1 MIDLR
6 DQSLT
11 ELKDL
16 FVSMGEK
23 PFRAGQLFRWIARG
37 ASDFAEISDL
47 PAPLREKLGQTAL
60 LTNMKIKKVQVS
72 AKDGTQKYLFQL
84 LDGKTVET
92 VLMKYEYGSSICIS
106 SQVGCAMG
114 CTFCASAIG
123 GLERNL
129 TAGEM
134 LGQLLEV
141 QRETGEKISHIVV
154 MGTGEPLANYGN
166 LAKFIRLVHEKDGLN
181 LGLRNITVSTC
192 GLISQM
198 DRFGRDF
205 PQVNL
210 AISLHAPTDELRSA
224 MMPINE
230 KYPLDALLAACKK
243 YIEQTGRR
251 ITFEYAL
258 VEGVNDTTE
267 MIDLLARKLRGMLCH
282 VNLIPL
288 NPVTESGLVGT
299 KRKHAKDLQ
308 ARLEAKGISATV
320 RRELGADIDGACG
333 QLRQRIK

>member
-6 DQSLT
+6 NQSLP
-11 ELKDL
+11 ELQAL

-23 PFRAGQLFRWIARG
+23 PFRAGQLFRWISRG
-37 ASDFAEISDL
+37 ATDFAEISNL
-47 PAPLREKLGQTAL
+47 SAPLREKLSQTAL
-60 LTNMKIKKVQVS
+60 LTNMKTRKVQVS
-72 AKDGTQKYLFQL
+72 EKDGTRKYLFQL
-84 LDGKTVET
+84 MDGKTVET

-114 CTFCASAIG
+114 CNFCASAIG

-141 QRETGEKISHIVV
+141 QRDTGEKINHIVV
-154 MGTGEPLANYGN
+154 MGTGEPLANYSN
-166 LAKFIRLVHEKDGLN
+166 LAKFIRLVHEKEGLN
-181 LGLRNITVSTC
+181 IGLRNITVSTC
-192 GLISQM
+192 GLISQI
-198 DRFGRDF
+198 DRFARDF

-210 AISLHAPTDELRSA
+210 AISLHAPTDELRGS

-230 KYPLDALLAACKK
+230 KYPLDALMATCKK

-288 NPVTESGLVGT
+288 NPVNETGLLGT
-299 KRKHAKDLQ
+299 KRKTAKDLQ

-320 RRELGADIDGACG
+320 RRELGSDIDGACG
-333 QLRQRIK
+333 QLRQNAK

>member
-6 DQSLT
+6 DQSLD
-11 ELKDL
+11 ELKEW

-23 PFRAGQLFRWIARG
+23 PYRAGQLFRWIARG

-47 PAPLREKLGQTAL
+47 SSSLREQIRKIAL

-72 AKDGTQKYLFQL
+72 DKDGTRKYLFQL
-84 LDGKTVET
+84 LDGSTVET
-92 VLMKYEYGSSICIS
+92 VLMKYDYGNSICLS

-114 CTFCASAIG
+114 CTFCASAID
-123 GLERNL
+123 GLFRNL

-134 LGQLLEV
+134 VGQLLEV
-141 QRETGEKISHIVV
+141 QKESGEKINHIVV
-154 MGTGEPLANYGN
+154 MGTGEPLSNYAN
-166 LAKFIRLVHEKDGLN
+166 LAKFIRLVHEKDGLSI
-181 LGLRNITVSTC
+181 GLRNITVSTC
-192 GLISQM
+192 GLIPQM
-198 DRFGRDF
+198 ERFGRDF

-210 AISLHAPTDELRSA
+210 AVSLHAPTDGLRSV
-224 MMPINE
+224 MMPVNN
-230 KYPLDALLAACKK
+230 KYPVDELLAACKK
-243 YIEQTGRR
+243 YTEQTGRR

-258 VEGVNDTTE
+258 VEGLNDTPE
-267 MIDLLARKLRGMLCH
+267 MIDLLAKKLRGMLCH

-288 NPVTESGLVGT
+288 NPVTESRLVGT

-308 ARLEAKGISATV
+308 ARLESKGISATV

-333 QLRQRIK
+333 QLRQNAK

>member
-6 DQSLT
+6 DQSLD
-11 ELKDL
+11 ELKAI
-16 FVSMGEK
+16 FESMGEK

-37 ASDFAEISDL
+37 ATDYAEISDL
-47 PAPLREKLGQTAL
+47 SASLREKLSQTAR
-60 LTNMKIKKVQVS
+60 LTNMKVKNIQVS
-72 AKDGTQKYLFQL
+72 DKDGTRKYLFQM

-92 VLMKYEYGSSICIS
+92 VLMKYAYGSSICIS
-106 SQVGCAMG
+106 SQIGCAMG
-114 CTFCASAIG
+114 CNFCASGIG
-123 GLERNL
+123 GMERNL

-134 LGQLLEV
+134 IGQLLEV
-141 QRETGEKISHIVV
+141 QRDTGEKINHIVV
-154 MGTGEPLANYGN
+154 MGTGEPLANYSN
-166 LAKFIRLVHEKDGLN
+166 LAKFIHLVHAKEGLN

-192 GLISQM
+192 GLISQI
-198 DRFGRDF
+198 DRFAKDF

-210 AISLHAPTDELRSA
+210 AISLHAPTDELRSS
-224 MMPINE
+224 MMPINN
-230 KYPLDALLAACKK
+230 KYPLDALLAACKR

-288 NPVTESGLVGT
+288 NPVTETGLVGT
-299 KRKHAKDLQ
+299 RRKHAKDLQ
-308 ARLEAKGISATV
+308 ARLETKGISATV

-333 QLRQRIK
+333 QLRQNLK

>member
-6 DQSLT
+6 NQSLA
-11 ELKDL
+11 ELKDML
-16 FVSMGEK
+16 VSMGEK
-23 PFRAGQLFRWIARG
+23 PFRAGQLFRWISRG
-37 ASDFAEISDL
+37 VTDYAEISDL
-47 PAPLREKLGQTAL
+47 SAPLREKLSQTAL

-72 AKDGTQKYLFQL
+72 AKDGTRKYLFQL
-84 LDGKTVET
+84 MDGKTVET
-92 VLMKYEYGSSICIS
+92 VLMKYGYGSSICIS

-114 CTFCASAIG
+114 CNFCASGIG
-123 GLERNL
+123 GMERNL

-141 QRETGEKISHIVV
+141 QRESGEKINHIVV
-154 MGTGEPLANYGN
+154 MGTGEPFANYSN
-166 LAKFIRLVHEKDGLN
+166 LAKFIHLVHEKEGLN
-181 LGLRNITVSTC
+181 IGLRNITVSTC
-192 GLISQM
+192 GLISQI
-198 DRFGRDF
+198 DRFARDF

-210 AISLHAPTDELRSA
+210 AISLHAPTDELRST
-224 MMPINE
+224 MMPIND
-230 KYPLDALLAACKK
+230 KYPLDDLLASCKK

-267 MIDLLARKLRGMLCH
+267 MIDQLARKLRGMLCH

-288 NPVTESGLVGT
+288 NPVTESGLLGT

-333 QLRQRIK
+333 QLRQNAK

>member
-16 FVSMGEK
+16 LVSMGEK

-37 ASDFAEISDL
+37 ATDYAEISDL
-47 PAPLREKLGQTAL
+47 SAPLREKLSQTAL
-60 LTNMKIKKVQVS
+60 LTNMKTRKVQVS
-72 AKDGTQKYLFQL
+72 AKDGTRKYLFQL
-84 LDGKTVET
+84 LDGNTVET
-92 VLMKYEYGSSICIS
+92 VLMKYEYGSSICVS

-114 CTFCASAIG
+114 CNFCASAIG

-141 QRETGEKISHIVV
+141 QRESGEKINHIVV
-154 MGTGEPLANYGN
+154 MGTGEPLANYSN

-181 LGLRNITVSTC
+181 IGLRNITVSTC
-192 GLISQM
+192 GLISQI
-198 DRFGRDF
+198 DRFAKDF

-210 AISLHAPTDELRSA
+210 AISLHAPTDALRSS

-230 KYPLDALLAACKK
+230 KYPIDALLTACKK

-251 ITFEYAL
+251 VTFEYAL

-288 NPVTESGLVGT
+288 NPIIESGLVGT
-299 KRKHAKDLQ
+299 RRKHAKDLQ

-333 QLRQRIK
+333 QLRQNVK

>member
-11 ELKDL
+11 ELKEL
-16 FVSMGEK
+16 FLSMGEK
-23 PFRAGQLFRWIARG
+23 PFRAEQLFRWIAKG
-37 ASDFAEISDL
+37 STDFAEISNL
-47 PAPLREKLGQTAL
+47 SAPLREKLSQTAL
-60 LTNMKIKKVQVS
+60 LTNMKVKKVQVS
-72 AKDGTQKYLFQL
+72 AKDGTRKYLFQL
-84 LDGKTVET
+84 LDGKTIET

-114 CTFCASAIG
+114 CNFCASGIG

-141 QRETGEKISHIVV
+141 QRESGVKINHIVV
-154 MGTGEPLANYGN
+154 MGTGEPLANYSN
-166 LAKFIRLVHEKDGLN
+166 LAKFIRLVHEKEGLN
-181 LGLRNITVSTC
+181 IGLRNITVSTC
-192 GLISQM
+192 GLISQI
-198 DRFGRDF
+198 DRFAKDF

-210 AISLHAPTDELRSA
+210 AISLHAPTDELRAS

-230 KYPLDALLAACKK
+230 KYPIDALLSACKK
-243 YIEQTGRR
+243 YIETTGRR

-258 VEGVNDTTE
+258 VEGVNDTTD
-267 MIDLLARKLRGMLCH
+267 MIDLLAKKLRGMLCH

-288 NPVTESGLVGT
+288 NPVTETGLLGT

-333 QLRQRIK
+333 QLRQNAK

>member
-6 DQSLT
+6 NQSLT

-37 ASDFAEISDL
+37 ASDFSEISDL
-47 PAPLREKLGQTAL
+47 SAPLREKLSQTAL
-60 LTNMKIKKVQVS
+60 LTNMKVRKVQVS
-72 AKDGTQKYLFQL
+72 AKDGTRKYLFQL

-114 CTFCASAIG
+114 CNFCASGIG
-123 GLERNL
+123 GMERNL

-141 QRETGEKISHIVV
+141 QRESGEKVNHIVV
-154 MGTGEPLANYGN
+154 MGTGEPLANYTN
-166 LAKFIRLVHEKDGLN
+166 LSKFIHLVHEKEGLN
-181 LGLRNITVSTC
+181 IGLRNITVSTC
-192 GLISQM
+192 GLIPQI
-198 DRFGRDF
+198 DRFARDF
-205 PQVNL
+205 PQVTL
-210 AISLHAPTDELRSA
+210 AISLHAPTDELRAS

-230 KYPLDALLAACKK
+230 KYPIDTLLDACKK

-288 NPVTESGLVGT
+288 NPVTETGLLGT

-333 QLRQRIK
+333 QLRQNSK

>member
-6 DQSLT
+6 DQSIT

-16 FVSMGEK
+16 FLSMGEK

-37 ASDFAEISDL
+37 ATDFSQITDL
-47 PAPLREKLGQTAL
+47 SAPLREKLSQTTQ
-60 LTNMKIKKVQVS
+60 LTNMKVRKVQVS
-72 AKDGTQKYLFQL
+72 AKDGTRKYLFQL
-84 LDGKTVET
+84 MDGKTVET

-114 CTFCASAIG
+114 CKFCASGID

-134 LGQLLEV
+134 VGQILEAE
-141 QRETGEKISHIVV
+141 RDSGGKINHIVV
-154 MGTGEPLANYGN
+154 MGTGEPLANYNN
-166 LAKFIRLVHEKDGLN
+166 LAKFIRLVHEKEGLN
-181 LGLRNITVSTC
+181 IGLRNITVSTC

-198 DRFGRDF
+198 DRFARDF

-210 AISLHAPTDELRSA
+210 AISLHAPTDELRTA
-224 MMPINE
+224 MMPINQ
-230 KYPLDALLAACKK
+230 KYPIDQLLAACKK
-243 YIEQTGRR
+243 YIETTGRR

-258 VEGVNDTTE
+258 VEGVNDSTE
-267 MIDLLARKLRGMLCH
+267 MMDLLARKLKGMLCH

-288 NPVTESGLVGT
+288 NPVEETGLVGT

-333 QLRQRIK
+333 QLRQNAK

>member
-6 DQSLT
+6 DQSLS

-16 FVSMGEK
+16 LVSMGEK

-37 ASDFAEISDL
+37 VTDYSEISDL
-47 PAPLREKLGQTAL
+47 SAPLREKLSQTAL
-60 LTNMKIKKVQVS
+60 LTNMKVRNVQVS
-72 AKDGTQKYLFQL
+72 QKDGTRKYLFQL

-92 VLMKYEYGSSICIS
+92 VLMKYEYGSSICVS

-114 CTFCASAIG
+114 CSFCASAIG
-123 GLERNL
+123 GMERNL

-134 LGQLLEV
+134 IGQLLEV
-141 QRETGEKISHIVV
+141 QRESGEKINHIVV
-154 MGTGEPLANYGN
+154 MGTGEPLANYSN

-181 LGLRNITVSTC
+181 IGLRNITVSTC
-192 GLISQM
+192 GLISQI
-198 DRFGRDF
+198 DRFAKDF

-210 AISLHAPTDELRSA
+210 AISLHAPTDELRGS

-258 VEGVNDTTE
+258 VEGINDTTE

-288 NPVTESGLVGT
+288 NPVTETGLLGT
-299 KRKHAKDLQ
+299 RRKHAKDLQ

-333 QLRQRIK
+333 QLRQNVK

>member
-6 DQSLT
+6 NQSLT

-16 FVSMGEK
+16 FVTMGEK

-37 ASDFAEISDL
+37 ASDFADISDL
-47 PAPLREKLGQTAL
+47 SAPLREQLKETAL

-72 AKDGTQKYLFQL
+72 AKDGTRKYLFQL
-84 LDGKTVET
+84 LDGNTVET

-114 CTFCASAIG
+114 CKFCASAVD

-134 LGQLLEV
+134 VGQLLEV
-141 QRETGEKISHIVV
+141 QKESGEKINHIVV
-154 MGTGEPLANYGN
+154 MGTGEPLANYSY

-181 LGLRNITVSTC
+181 IGLRNITVSTC

-198 DRFGRDF
+198 ERFGRDF

-210 AISLHAPTDELRSA
+210 AVSLHAPTDLMRSA

-230 KYPLDALLAACKK
+230 KYSLDELLAACKK
-243 YIEQTGRR
+243 YTEQTGRR

-282 VNLIPL
+282 VNLIPM
-288 NPVTESGLVGT
+288 NPVVESELIGT

-320 RRELGADIDGACG
+320 RRELGSDIDAACG
-333 QLRQRIK
+333 QLRQKVK

>member
-6 DQSLT
+6 DQSLE
-11 ELKDL
+11 ELKEI
-16 FVSMGEK
+16 FVSIGEK

-47 PAPLREKLGQTAL
+47 SAPLREKLSQTAL

-72 AKDGTQKYLFQL
+72 DKDGTRKYLFQL

-92 VLMKYEYGSSICIS
+92 VMMKYEYGNSICIS
-106 SQVGCAMG
+106 SQVGCAME

-141 QRETGEKISHIVV
+141 QRESDEKINHIVV
-154 MGTGEPLANYGN
+154 MGTGEPLANYRN
-166 LAKFIRLVHEKDGLN
+166 LSKFIHLVHEKDGLN
-181 LGLRNITVSTC
+181 IGLRNITVSTC
-192 GLISQM
+192 GLVSQI

-210 AISLHAPTDELRSA
+210 AVSLHAPTDELRAS
-224 MMPINE
+224 MMPIND
-230 KYPLDALLAACKK
+230 KYPLDELFAACKK
-243 YIEQTGRR
+243 YIAQTGRR
-251 ITFEYAL
+251 VTFEYAL

-288 NPVTESGLVGT
+288 NPVTETGLVGT

-333 QLRQRIK
+333 QLRQNAK

>member
-6 DQSLT
+6 NQSLS
-11 ELKDL
+11 ELQDL

-23 PFRAGQLFRWIARG
+23 PFRAGQLFQWIARG
-37 ASDFAEISDL
+37 ATDFAEISNL
-47 PAPLREKLGQTAL
+47 SAPLREKLSQTAL
-60 LTNMKIKKVQVS
+60 LTNMKVRNVQVS
-72 AKDGTQKYLFQL
+72 DKDGTRKYLFQL

-92 VLMKYEYGSSICIS
+92 VLMKYEYGSSICVS

-114 CTFCASAIG
+114 CNFCASAIG

-141 QRETGEKISHIVV
+141 QRESGEKINHIVV
-154 MGTGEPLANYGN
+154 MGTGEPLANYSN

-181 LGLRNITVSTC
+181 IGLRNITVSTC
-192 GLISQM
+192 GLISQI
-198 DRFGRDF
+198 DRFAKDF

-210 AISLHAPTDELRSA
+210 AISLHAPTDELRGS

-243 YIEQTGRR
+243 YIAQTGRR
-251 ITFEYAL
+251 VTFEYAL

-288 NPVTESGLVGT
+288 NPVVETGLLGT

-333 QLRQRIK
+333 QLRQNVK

>member
-11 ELKDL
+11 ELKEL
-16 FVSMGEK
+16 FVSLGEK

-37 ASDFAEISDL
+37 ATDFAEITDL
-47 PAPLREKLGQTAL
+47 PAPLREKLTQTAQ

-72 AKDGTQKYLFQL
+72 AKDGTRKYLFQL
-84 LDGKTVET
+84 QDGNTVET
-92 VLMKYEYGSSICIS
+92 VMMKYEYGNSICIS

-114 CTFCASAIG
+114 CNFCASAIG

-134 LGQLLEV
+134 VGQLLEV
-141 QRETGEKISHIVV
+141 QRESGEKINHIVV
-154 MGTGEPLANYGN
+154 MGTGEPLANYSN
-166 LAKFIRLVHEKDGLN
+166 LSKFIRLVHEKDGLN
-181 LGLRNITVSTC
+181 IGLRNITVSTC
-192 GLISQM
+192 GLVSQI
-198 DRFGRDF
+198 DRFARDF

-210 AISLHAPTDELRSA
+210 AISLHAPTDELRVA

-230 KYPLDALLAACKK
+230 KYPLDALLTACKK

-258 VEGVNDTTE
+258 VEGVNDSIE
-267 MIDLLARKLRGMLCH
+267 MIDLLAKKLRGMLCH

-288 NPVTESGLVGT
+288 NPVGETGLVGT
-299 KRKHAKDLQ
+299 KRKLAKDLQ
-308 ARLEAKGISATV
+308 ARLESKGISATV
-320 RRELGADIDGACG
+320 RRELGGDIDAACG
-333 QLRQRIK
+333 QLRQNLK

>member
-6 DQSLT
+6 DQSLA

-16 FVSMGEK
+16 LVSMGEK
-23 PFRAGQLFRWIARG
+23 PFRAGQLFRWISRG
-37 ASDFAEISDL
+37 VTDYTEISDL
-47 PAPLREKLGQTAL
+47 SAPLREKLSQTAL
-60 LTNMKIKKVQVS
+60 LTNMKTKKVQVS
-72 AKDGTQKYLFQL
+72 DKDGTRKYLFQL
-84 LDGKTVET
+84 MDGNTVET
-92 VLMKYEYGSSICIS
+92 VLMKYEYGSSICVS

-114 CTFCASAIG
+114 CNFCASAIG

-141 QRETGEKISHIVV
+141 QRESGEKINHIVV
-154 MGTGEPLANYGN
+154 MGTGEPLANYSN

-181 LGLRNITVSTC
+181 IGLRNITVSTC
-192 GLISQM
+192 GLISQI
-198 DRFGRDF
+198 DRFAKDF

-210 AISLHAPTDELRSA
+210 AISLHAPTDALRSS

-230 KYPLDALLAACKK
+230 KYPIDALLAACKK

-251 ITFEYAL
+251 VTFEYAL

-288 NPVTESGLVGT
+288 NPIMESGLVGT
-299 KRKHAKDLQ
+299 RRKHAKDLQ

-333 QLRQRIK
+333 QLRQNVK

>member
-1 MIDLR
+1 
-6 DQSLT
+6 
-11 ELKDL
+11 
-16 FVSMGEK
+16 
-23 PFRAGQLFRWIARG
+23 
-37 ASDFAEISDL
+37 
-47 PAPLREKLGQTAL
+47 
-60 LTNMKIKKVQVS
+60 MKTKKVQVS
-72 AKDGTQKYLFQL
+72 DKDGTRKYLFQL
-84 LDGKTVET
+84 MDGNTVET
-92 VLMKYEYGSSICIS
+92 VLMKYEYGSSICVS

-114 CTFCASAIG
+114 CNFCASAIG

-141 QRETGEKISHIVV
+141 QRESGEKINHIVV
-154 MGTGEPLANYGN
+154 MGTGEPLANYSN

-181 LGLRNITVSTC
+181 IGLRNITVSTC
-192 GLISQM
+192 GLISQI
-198 DRFGRDF
+198 DRFAKDF

-210 AISLHAPTDELRSA
+210 AISLHAPTDALRSS

-230 KYPLDALLAACKK
+230 KYPIDALLAACKK

-251 ITFEYAL
+251 VTFEYAL

-288 NPVTESGLVGT
+288 NPIMESGLVGT
-299 KRKHAKDLQ
+299 RRKHAKDLQ

-333 QLRQRIK
+333 QLRQNVK

>member
-6 DQSLT
+6 DQSLE
-11 ELKDL
+11 ELKDM
-16 FVSMGEK
+16 FVSLGEK

-37 ASDFAEISDL
+37 ASDFSEISDL
-47 PAPLREKLGQTAL
+47 SAPLREKLSQTAL

-72 AKDGTQKYLFQL
+72 AKDGTRKYLFQL

-92 VLMKYEYGSSICIS
+92 VMMKYEYGNSICIS
-106 SQVGCAMG
+106 SQVGCAME

-141 QRETGEKISHIVV
+141 QRESSEKINHIVV
-154 MGTGEPLANYGN
+154 MGTGEPLANYKN

-181 LGLRNITVSTC
+181 IGLRNITISTC
-192 GLISQM
+192 GLVSQI
-198 DRFGRDF
+198 DRFARDF

-210 AISLHAPTDELRSA
+210 AISLHAPTDELRGS
-224 MMPINE
+224 MMPINH
-230 KYPLDALLAACKK
+230 KYPLDQLFAACKK
-243 YIEQTGRR
+243 YIAQTGRR

-258 VEGVNDTTE
+258 VEGINDTTE
-267 MIDLLARKLRGMLCH
+267 MIDQLASQLRGMLCH

-333 QLRQRIK
+333 QLRQNAK

>member
-37 ASDFAEISDL
+37 ATDFAEISDL
-47 PAPLREKLGQTAL
+47 SAPLREKLSQTAQ
-60 LTNMKIKKVQVS
+60 LTNMKVRKVQVS
-72 AKDGTQKYLFQL
+72 AKDGTRKYLFQL

-92 VLMKYEYGSSICIS
+92 VLMKYEYGNSICIS

-114 CTFCASAIG
+114 CNFCASAIG

-134 LGQLLEV
+134 VGQLLEV
-141 QRETGEKISHIVV
+141 QRESGEKINHIVV
-154 MGTGEPLANYGN
+154 MGTGEPFANYGN
-166 LAKFIRLVHEKDGLN
+166 LAKFIRLVHEKEGLN
-181 LGLRNITVSTC
+181 IGLRNITVSTC
-192 GLISQM
+192 GLVSQI
-198 DRFGRDF
+198 DRFARDF

-210 AISLHAPTDELRSA
+210 AISLHAPTDELRA
-224 MMPINE
+224 TMMPINE
-230 KYPLDALLAACKK
+230 KYPLESILAACKK

-258 VEGVNDTTE
+258 VEGVNDSVE

-288 NPVTESGLVGT
+288 NPVNETGLVGT

-320 RRELGADIDGACG
+320 RRELGSDIDGACG
-333 QLRQRIK
+333 QLRQNLK

>member
-6 DQSLT
+6 DQSLE
-11 ELKDL
+11 ELKEI

-47 PAPLREKLGQTAL
+47 SAPLREKLSQTAL
-60 LTNMKIKKVQVS
+60 LTNMKVKQVQVS
-72 AKDGTQKYLFQL
+72 AKDGTRKYLFQL

-92 VLMKYEYGSSICIS
+92 VLMNYEYGSSICIS

-114 CTFCASAIG
+114 CNFCASGIG
-123 GLERNL
+123 GMERNL

-141 QRETGEKISHIVV
+141 QRECGEKINHIVV
-154 MGTGEPLANYGN
+154 MGTGEPLANYRN
-166 LAKFIRLVHEKDGLN
+166 LAKFIRLVHEKEGLN

-192 GLISQM
+192 GLIPQIE
-198 DRFGRDF
+198 RFAKDF

-210 AISLHAPTDELRSA
+210 AISLHAPTDELRGS

-230 KYPLDALLAACKK
+230 KYPLDALLSACKK

-288 NPVTESGLVGT
+288 NPVIETGLVGT
-299 KRKHAKDLQ
+299 RRKHAKDLQ

-333 QLRQRIK
+333 QLRQNAK

>member
-6 DQSLT
+6 DQSLA

-16 FVSMGEK
+16 LVSMGEK
-23 PFRAGQLFRWIARG
+23 PFRAGQLFRWISRG
-37 ASDFAEISDL
+37 VTDYTEISDL
-47 PAPLREKLGQTAL
+47 SAPLREKLSQTAL
-60 LTNMKIKKVQVS
+60 LTNMKTKKVQVS
-72 AKDGTQKYLFQL
+72 DKDVTRKYLFQL
-84 LDGKTVET
+84 MDGNTVET
-92 VLMKYEYGSSICIS
+92 VLMKYEYGSSICVS

-114 CTFCASAIG
+114 CNFCASAIG

-141 QRETGEKISHIVV
+141 QRESGEKINHIVV
-154 MGTGEPLANYGN
+154 MGTGEPLANYSN

-181 LGLRNITVSTC
+181 IGLRNITVSTC
-192 GLISQM
+192 GLISQI
-198 DRFGRDF
+198 DRFAKDF

-210 AISLHAPTDELRSA
+210 AISLHAPTDALRSS

-230 KYPLDALLAACKK
+230 KYPIDALLAACKK

-251 ITFEYAL
+251 VTFEYAL

-288 NPVTESGLVGT
+288 NPIMESGLVGT
-299 KRKHAKDLQ
+299 RRKHAKDLQ

-333 QLRQRIK
+333 QLRQNVK

>member
-6 DQSLT
+6 NQSLN
-11 ELKDL
+11 ELKEL
-16 FVSMGEK
+16 FMSMGEK
-23 PFRAGQLFRWIARG
+23 PFRAVQLFQWIARG
-37 ASDFAEISDL
+37 ATDFAEISNL
-47 PAPLREKLGQTAL
+47 SAPLRDKLSQTAL

-72 AKDGTQKYLFQL
+72 AKDGTRKYLFQL
-84 LDGKTVET
+84 MDGNTVET
-92 VLMKYEYGSSICIS
+92 VLMNYEYGSSICIS

-114 CTFCASAIG
+114 CNFCASAVDG
-123 GLERNL
+123 FERNL

-141 QRETGEKISHIVV
+141 QRESGVKINHIVV
-154 MGTGEPLANYGN
+154 MGTGEPLANYNN
-166 LAKFIRLVHEKDGLN
+166 LSKFIRLVHEKDGLN
-181 LGLRNITVSTC
+181 IGLRNITVSTC
-192 GLISQM
+192 GLVTQI
-198 DRFGRDF
+198 DRFARDF
-205 PQVNL
+205 PQVTL
-210 AISLHAPTDELRSA
+210 AISLHAPTDELRAS
-224 MMPINE
+224 MMPIND
-230 KYPLDALLAACKK
+230 KYPLDELLAACKK
-243 YIEQTGRR
+243 YIEKTGRR
-251 ITFEYAL
+251 ITFEYTL

-288 NPVTESGLVGT
+288 NPVTETGLLGT

-333 QLRQRIK
+333 QLRRDTK

>member
-6 DQSLT
+6 NQSLS
-11 ELKDL
+11 ELQDL

-37 ASDFAEISDL
+37 ATDFAEISNL
-47 PAPLREKLGQTAL
+47 SAPLREKLSQTAL
-60 LTNMKIKKVQVS
+60 LTNMKVRNVQVS
-72 AKDGTQKYLFQL
+72 DKDGTRKYLFQL

-92 VLMKYEYGSSICIS
+92 VLMKYEYGSSICVS

-114 CTFCASAIG
+114 CNFCASAIG

-141 QRETGEKISHIVV
+141 QRESGEKINHIVV
-154 MGTGEPLANYGN
+154 MGTGEPLANYSN

-181 LGLRNITVSTC
+181 IGLRNITVSTC
-192 GLISQM
+192 GLISQI
-198 DRFGRDF
+198 DRFAKDF

-210 AISLHAPTDELRSA
+210 AISLHAPTDELRGS

-251 ITFEYAL
+251 VTFEYAL

-288 NPVTESGLVGT
+288 NPVVETGLLGT

-333 QLRQRIK
+333 QLRQNVK